1 MNAVFNSIVNWESNY
16 AMSYGCPLSR
26 SVIMR
31 QNKLN
36 LYQYRKQVKELKEKG
51 LIKYERYIERTY
63 CEGFLEDVYFIQG
76 WRLTDKGRNTEL
88 FKQAL
93 EQAENRVENYLWS
106 LGEILAIF
114 LFKLMCF
121 KGRERRSK
129 PCWNFG
135 I

>member
-1 MNAVFNSIVNWESNY
+1 MNAVFNSIVKWESNY

-31 QNKLN
+31 QNNLN

-63 CEGFLEDVYFIQG
+63 CEGFLEDVYFVQG
-76 WRLTDKGRNTEL
+76 WLLTDKGRNTEL

-93 EQAENRVENYLWS
+93 EQAEKKVENYLW
-106 LGEILAIF
+106 
-114 LFKLMCF
+114 
-121 KGRERRSK
+121 
-129 PCWNFG
+129 
-135 I
+135 

>member
-1 MNAVFNSIVNWESNY
+1 MNAVFNSIVKWESNY

-26 SVIMR
+26 NVIMR
-31 QNKLN
+31 QNRLN

-63 CEGFLEDVYFIQG
+63 CEGFLEDVYFVQG
-76 WRLTDKGRNTEL
+76 WRLTRKGRNTEL

-93 EQAENRVENYLWS
+93 EQAEKRVESILWQ

-114 LFKLMCF
+114 IWADVIK
-121 KGRERRSK
+121 RA
-129 PCWNFG
+129 
-135 I
+135 

>member
-1 MNAVFNSIVNWESNY
+1 MNAVFKSIVNWESNY

-31 QNKLN
+31 QNNLN
-36 LYQYRKQVKELKEKG
+36 LYQYRKQVKELKDKG

-63 CEGFLEDVYFIQG
+63 CEGFLEDVYFVQG
-76 WRLTDKGRNTEL
+76 WRLTSEGRNTEL

-93 EQAENRVENYLWS
+93 EQAEKRVENILWQ

-114 LFKLMCF
+114 IWADVIK
-121 KGRERRSK
+121 RA
-129 PCWNFG
+129 
-135 I
+135 

>member
-1 MNAVFNSIVNWESNY
+1 MNAVFNSIVKWESNY

-31 QNKLN
+31 QNNLN

-63 CEGFLEDVYFIQG
+63 CEGFLEDVYFVQG
-76 WRLTDKGRNTEL
+76 WLLTDKGRNTEL

-93 EQAENRVENYLWS
+93 EQAEKRVENYLWQ
-106 LGEILAIF
+106 LGKILAIF
-114 LFKLMCF
+114 LISVDVIK
-121 KGRERRSK
+121 RA
-129 PCWNFG
+129 
-135 I
+135 

>member
-1 MNAVFNSIVNWESNY
+1 MNAVFNSIVKWESNY

-31 QNKLN
+31 QNNLN

-63 CEGFLEDVYFIQG
+63 CEGFLEDVYFVQG
-76 WRLTDKGRNTEL
+76 WLLTDKGRNTEL

-93 EQAENRVENYLWS
+93 EQAEKRVESILW
-106 LGEILAIF
+106 
-114 LFKLMCF
+114 
-121 KGRERRSK
+121 
-129 PCWNFG
+129 
-135 I
+135 

>member
-1 MNAVFNSIVNWESNY
+1 MNAVFKSIVNWESNY

-31 QNKLN
+31 QNNLN
-36 LYQYRKQVKELKEKG
+36 LYQYRKQVKELKDKG

-63 CEGFLEDVYFIQG
+63 CEGFLEDVYFVQG
-76 WRLTDKGRNTEL
+76 WRLTRKGRNTEL

-93 EQAENRVENYLWS
+93 EQAEKRVESILWQ

-114 LFKLMCF
+114 IQADVIK
-121 KGRERRSK
+121 RA
-129 PCWNFG
+129 
-135 I
+135 